1 MRQHRF
7 LTLLLSGV
15 LLLSACG
22 KPSAP
27 KQTASQ
33 AETSTYAPQT
43 EPATTTAGGAE
54 ETTEITTAQTEVLPA
69 PIKAEKT
76 LPTPYIDIEFSADGT
91 AWDAM
96 KHVECAMPAKSLGR
110 VENSAVS
117 FGGQS
122 YTVPHLHAEKAGGA
136 ITLTYKY
143 LALES
148 EVTQLMAGGFTI
160 ETFLVNGNRL
170 AANATEQCMANAGQ
184 SGGFGLSIKNGRLGF
199 GVYTESSYK
208 VASFAGQYDTENLTH
223 LLGVYDAT
231 GKVVKLYING
241 KLTSS
246 VNAAGMFRPAQQG
259 CHSYIV
265 LGGDIGS
272 GGKTELHATN
282 TRIAD
287 FKLYPAALSAD
298 EASAAYESAAAKL
311 TGAETAFLLSY
322 RPTDGIPQ
330 GSEGALYQNLL
341 ESYATVHEPQSGI
354 LVTPT
359 VLQWASGD
367 LTSLAAKDERPATVI
382 FDLVQRNGTLYA
394 LDTDGREL
402 GTLSDAIEA
411 LDSRII
417 PAFRVNDPAVGTA
430 LTAFLAQNR
439 IGDGYFLSEN
449 ADLLYT
455 LWSASDPVRPI
466 LDRTALNEIDAGK
479 LFLESAACGAKA
491 VLLRAE
497 ALTQELADALQARSV
512 AVFVTLD
519 STDTPAI
526 HDAIFR
532 GAQGIVTED
541 AAAVLDYYKAFTDR
555 TLADPSLIIA
565 HRGDHANCPDNT
577 MRSFISAAASGADII
592 ECDVWMTA
600 DGHLVLN
607 HDATTTG
614 YSEVLNC
621 KSATREQL
629 QSLTYMGRN
638 AKEGDKL
645 TFLDEMMAYF
655 AKHDTDMV
663 FYIELK
669 DTRHEVADKVVAMAK
684 QYGMAER
691 VVLLSMNE
699 SFDSYIF
706 NTHRVPLMKNSSTV
720 YPRDD
725 LHRALA
731 LSCIDLAKLPTVYA
745 TQWKNADEG
754 LLRLLR
760 HRGIP
765 YSPWTSGSAADTDK
779 HYALSY
785 ASLTTNY
792 PHQSD
797 KYVRYLKVS
806 EDAAGRITV
815 RCVYYDGTVEDVT
828 ARAEFVPLSGR
839 LTYQN
844 GMVSGSG
851 AYAFRLR
858 TSLPILTDFVYD
870 IYSESN
876 IR

>member
-1 MRQHRF
+1 MRQHRI
-7 LTLLLSGV
+7 LALLLSGV

-27 KQTASQ
+27 KQTTSS

-43 EPATTTAGGAE
+43 EPATTTAVVSE
-54 ETTEITTAQTEVLPA
+54 DTTSVTTAQTEVPPLPV
-69 PIKAEKT
+69 KSEKT

-91 AWDAM
+91 ARDAM
-96 KHVECAMPAKSLGR
+96 KHVDCTMPGEALGR

-148 EVTQLMAGGFTI
+148 EVTELMAGGFTI
-160 ETFLVNGNRL
+160 ETFLVNGNHL
-170 AANATEQCMANAGQ
+170 AANATEQCMTNAGQ
-184 SGGFGLSIKNGRLGF
+184 SGGFGLSIKNGKLGF

-208 VASFAGQYDTENLTH
+208 TASFAGQYDTKNLTH

-231 GKVVKLYING
+231 GKTVKLYMNG

-246 VNAAGMFRPAQQG
+246 VNASGLFRPAQQG

-287 FKLYPAALSAD
+287 FKLYPAALTAE
-298 EASAAYESAAAKL
+298 EAITAYESAVAKL
-311 TGAETAFLLSY
+311 TDTETEFLLSY
-322 RPTDGIPQ
+322 RPTEGIPQ
-330 GSEGALYQNLL
+330 GSEGALYSNLI
-341 ESYATVHEPQSGI
+341 ESYAAVHEPQSGI

-382 FDLVQRNGTLYA
+382 FDLAQHNGTLYA
-394 LDTDGREL
+394 LTPDGREL
-402 GTLSDAIEA
+402 GTLTDAVAA
-411 LDSRII
+411 LGGKVI
-417 PAFRVNDPAVGTA
+417 PAFRVKDPAVGTA
-430 LTAFLAQNR
+430 LTAFLTQNR
-439 IGDGYFLSEN
+439 IGDGYFLSE
-449 ADLLYT
+449 DTELLYT
-455 LWSASDPVRPI
+455 LWSASDPMRPI
-466 LDRTALNEIDAGK
+466 LDRTALTEIDVGE
-479 LFLESAACGAKA
+479 LFLESAACGAKT

-497 ALTQELADALQARSV
+497 VLTRELAVALQARSV
-512 AVFVTLD
+512 TVFVTLD
-519 STDTPAI
+519 STDVSAV
-526 HDAIFR
+526 HNAIFR
-532 GAQGIVTED
+532 GAEGIVTED
-541 AAAVLDYYKAFTDR
+541 ADAILEYYKTFTEK
-555 TLADPSLIIA
+555 TLADPGLIIA

-577 MRSFISAAASGADII
+577 MRSFISAAASGANII
-592 ECDVWMTA
+592 ECDVWMTT

-607 HDATTTG
+607 HDAATTG
-614 YSEVLNC
+614 YSEVIDC
-621 KSATREQL
+621 RSATREKL
-629 QSLTYMGRN
+629 QSLTYTGAN

-645 TFLDEMMAYF
+645 AFLDEMMVYF
-655 AKHDTDMV
+655 AEHDTDMV

-669 DTRHEVADKVVAMAK
+669 DTRHAVADKVVAMAK

-691 VVLLSMNE
+691 IILLSMNE
-699 SFDSYIF
+699 NFDSYIF
-706 NTHRVPLMKNSSTV
+706 NTHRVPLMRNSSTV

-731 LSCIDLAKLPTVYA
+731 LSCIDLAKLPTIYA

-765 YSPWTSGSAADTDK
+765 YSPWTSNTAADTDK
-779 HYALSY
+779 HYALGY
-785 ASLTTNY
+785 PSLTTNT

-797 KYVRYLKVS
+797 RYVRCLKVN
-806 EDAAGRITV
+806 EDAAGKVTV
-815 RCVYYDGTVEDVT
+815 LCVYYDGRTEDVT
-828 ARAEFVPLSGR
+828 ARAEFVSLSGN
-839 LTYQN
+839 LTYTGGN
-844 GMVSGSG
+844 ISGSG
-851 AYAFRLR
+851 AYAFRLK
-858 TSLPILTDFVYD
+858 TSLPTRADFGYY